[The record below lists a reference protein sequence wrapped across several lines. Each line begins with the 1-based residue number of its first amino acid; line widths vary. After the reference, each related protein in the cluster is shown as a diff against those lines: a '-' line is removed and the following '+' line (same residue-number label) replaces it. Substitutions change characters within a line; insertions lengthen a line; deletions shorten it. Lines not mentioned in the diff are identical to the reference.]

1 MKRSIALALSL
12 SAFSAVAHA
21 QGTYVQP
28 APEVGPPSPEQA
40 MASAQEV
47 AEANAHAQMQTVRAA
62 DAERRAEVATQAAQ
76 AAQAQA
82 AQAIAVANS
91 KEVQTVLASLRE
103 SKGNIDA
110 ATQALADRMIQ
121 ERAAKLAGRAFW
133 TRGAKVEGNTVNLAL
148 HLRGGGRVGGEWGPT
163 SRTDFGLRL
172 DALPWNIRLWA
183 EGGASVQAGF
193 TGPKEAVCGA
203 DGASDRCFKPGKD
216 GAVDWGMGSV
226 FGRAAAG
233 GSYQIAN
240 LFRVG
245 LGWEGV
251 FTSFAYTARGES
263 QTTRETVVQHGFRLD
278 AETTLFGVPMG
289 VSLSVVPATYVS
301 PSGERFGATQ
311 TFLSVSMAP
320 WIW

>member
-91 KEVQTVLASLRE
+91 KEVQAVLSSLRE

-110 ATQALADRMIQ
+110 ATQALADRMVQ
-121 ERAAKLAGRAFW
+121 ERAARLASRGFW
-133 TRGAKVEGNTVNLAL
+133 TRGAKVEGNNVNLAL
-148 HLRGGGRVGGEWGPT
+148 HLRVGNPRV
-163 SRTDFGLRL
+163 
-172 DALPWNIRLWA
+172 
-183 EGGASVQAGF
+183 
-193 TGPKEAVCGA
+193 
-203 DGASDRCFKPGKD
+203 DREQMP
-216 GAVDWGMGSV
+216 
-226 FGRAAAG
+226 R
-233 GSYQIAN
+233 
-240 LFRVG
+240 
-245 LGWEGV
+245 
-251 FTSFAYTARGES
+251 
-263 QTTRETVVQHGFRLD
+263 
-278 AETTLFGVPMG
+278 
-289 VSLSVVPATYVS
+289 
-301 PSGERFGATQ
+301 
-311 TFLSVSMAP
+311 
-320 WIW
+320 